1 MVGKKKISLIIS
13 IISIL
18 IVLLIR
24 LTDKDISSKK
34 ELKHFYNKTTD
45 ITDLSENEQA
55 ELLAVFNVVIPEEES
70 TAYISALKKCDTQYN
85 SYFLY
90 LIEFSEVKSYRA
102 FYDANIHRIDE
113 NGYGGLSYNQMLGLT
128 DKQLKEGYFS
138 EKTDGVT
145 DHYLTYSELVG
156 PRDDQT
162 IAELF
167 DELYSKRINE
177 PVS

>member
-1 MVGKKKISLIIS
+1 MVGKKKIGLVIS

-24 LTDKDISSKK
+24 LTDKDIGSKN

-55 ELLAVFNVVIPEEES
+55 ELLAVFNVVIPEEEN
-70 TAYISALKKCDTQYN
+70 TAYISAFKKYDSHYD
-85 SYFLY
+85 SYI
-90 LIEFSEVKSYRA
+90 IEFSEVKSYRA

-167 DELYSKRINE
+167 DELYSKRINKS
-177 PVS
+177 VS